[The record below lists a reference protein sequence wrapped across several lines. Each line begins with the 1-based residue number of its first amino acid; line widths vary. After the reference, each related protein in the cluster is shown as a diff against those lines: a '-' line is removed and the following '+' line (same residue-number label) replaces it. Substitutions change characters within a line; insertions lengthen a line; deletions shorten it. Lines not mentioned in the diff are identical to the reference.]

1 VKLAN
6 TFPDSHSSTLQV
18 RVVCLFPSLD
28 LLAKFFSLAIPGL
41 VTFMNSI
48 LSEGP
53 ESVQSPVVF
62 LNLRVGDD
70 PALMDSQGNGSQL
83 VVASGVCSE
92 VDSPHC
98 PTMFALL

>member
-1 VKLAN
+1 
-6 TFPDSHSSTLQV
+6 
-18 RVVCLFPSLD
+18 
-28 LLAKFFSLAIPGL
+28 
-41 VTFMNSI
+41 
-48 LSEGP
+48 
-53 ESVQSPVVF
+53 VVF